1 MAFKSYLKPE
11 GSIIAGLAVMGSVY
25 AIYQLNVGTT
35 SQVHMT
41 DANHPAV
48 ESSRKKAGYE
58 AALIVAG
65 IGLIAKDANII
76 ILGSATIIAMELSY
90 RHAIMVHPETGK
102 MQPPGESTYQPAGA
116 AVSSVYEQ
124 ESSGIQY

>member
-11 GSIIAGLAVMGSVY
+11 GSIIAGLAVIGSVY
-25 AIYQLNVGTT
+25 AIYQLNLGSTA
-35 SQVHMT
+35 QVHMT

-48 ESSRKKAGYE
+48 EMSRRKAGYE
-58 AALIVAG
+58 SGLLVAG

-90 RHAIMVHPETGK
+90 RHAIMVHPETHK
-102 MQPPGESTYQPAGA
+102 MQPPDNSTYQPAGA
-116 AVSSVYEQ
+116 AVSTMYEQ
-124 ESSGIQY
+124 ENYPNTP

>member
-11 GSIIAGLAVMGSVY
+11 GSIIAGLAVMGTVF
-25 AIYQLNVGTT
+25 AIYQLNIGNTA
-35 SQVHMT
+35 QVHMT

-48 ESSRKKAGYE
+48 ETSHKKASYQ
-58 AALIVAG
+58 AAVVVAG

-90 RHAIMVHPETGK
+90 RHAIMAHPETG
-102 MQPPGESTYQPAGA
+102 MMVPPGEMVYAPAGGVTSDA
-116 AVSSVYEQ
+116 YDQ
-124 ESSGIQY
+124 ENYLNTP